1 MAIDIGSD
9 FKYEL
14 SIRWSPEDNVFTVKV
29 PELPGCVTHRDSAQ
43 EAAARA
49 QEAIAAYV
57 ESLNARG
64 LPVPTP
70 FCLIES
76 V

>member
-1 MAIDIGSD
+1 MARTVNSD

-14 SIRWSPEDNVFTVKV
+14 TIRWSPEDSAFTVTI
-29 PELPGCVTHRDSAQ
+29 PELPGCITHGDSVE
-43 EAAARA
+43 EAAAYA

-57 ESLNARG
+57 ESLVGRG

-70 FCLIES
+70 LS
-76 V
+76 LMSGT

>member
-1 MAIDIGSD
+1 MARTVNSD

-14 SIRWSPEDNVFTVKV
+14 TIRWSPEDSAFTVTI
-29 PELPGCVTHRDSAQ
+29 PELPGCITHGDSVE
-43 EAAARA
+43 EAAAYA

-57 ESLNARG
+57 ESLIDRG

-70 FCLIES
+70 LS
-76 V
+76 LMNRT